1 MKQGWNDYDTWL
13 KECDKIVSNKIG
25 LSLHDLPDAN
35 WADYHSDGQTPRDAV
50 QCAYDDYWQ
59 IDFQFMGINE
69 DFEWFFGSGNNG

>member
-13 KECDKIVSNKIG
+13 QECDKIVSSKIG

-35 WADYHSDGQTPRDAV
+35 WGDYHSDGQTPSDAV

-69 DFEWFFGSGNNG
+69 DFGVWR